1 VLKRALIF
9 LAQAVDTI
17 TPGSSAI
24 SALWTFPSVIA
35 SAMLIAWAAEAAQFL
50 ISQGLALAI
59 LAWLQTLP
67 EFAVEG
73 VIAWEAGKD
82 PEKIHLVTANFTG
95 SLRLLIGLG
104 WPMIFATA
112 AYFTRKRL
120 GRALGHINL
129 DEEHAVEVM
138 ALLPPILYFVFI
150 WWKATLT
157 IFDSI
162 VLTIFYAAYLFVLN
176 KIPPQSADSVED
188 VERIP
193 RAILALSP
201 PKRSATIAGLF
212 LAGGAILYFV
222 AHPFLD
228 SMLGLAASFGVSQF
242 VFVQWVAPFLSEF
255 PEKVSA
261 FYWARKIHSAPM
273 ALMNM
278 VSSNIN
284 QWTMLVAMLPVVFG
298 ASQGEIAPIEFDE
311 YQRREILLT
320 LAQSL
325 LGMILLANMR
335 FQWYEALALFVLW
348 LLQFVFSEL
357 REEVT
362 GAYLIWSGAEIV
374 KLVARRR
381 VRETAF
387 NIFPRLIVK
396 HW

>member
-1 VLKRALIF
+1 MKKALIF
-9 LAQAVDTI
+9 IAQAVDTI
-17 TPGSSAI
+17 TPGGTAI
-24 SALWTFPSVIA
+24 SALWTFPAVIA
-35 SAMLIAWAAEAAQFL
+35 SAMLIAWGAEAAQFL

-95 SLRLLIGLG
+95 SLRLLVGLG

-112 AYFTRKRL
+112 ALMTRKRRKHQL
-120 GRALGHINL
+120 SMIHL

-138 ALLPPILYFVFI
+138 ALVPPILYFVFI
-150 WWKATLT
+150 WWKASLT
-157 IFDSI
+157 IYDSI
-162 VLTIFYAAYLFVLN
+162 VLLGFYLAYLYILN
-176 KIPPQSADSVED
+176 KIPPKSEEHIED
-188 VERIP
+188 IEPIP
-193 RAILALSP
+193 RAILAL
-201 PKRSATIAGLF
+201 KIAQRNATITGLF

-222 AHPFLD
+222 AHPFLE
-228 SMLGLAASFGVSQF
+228 SMLAVAVSMGVSDF
-242 VFVQWVAPFLSEF
+242 IFVQWVAPFLSEF

-261 FYWARKIHSAPM
+261 FYWARRIKTAPM

-284 QWTMLVAMLPVVFG
+284 QWTVLVAMLPVVFG
-298 ASQGEIAPIEFDE
+298 FSQGSLASIHFDE
-311 YQRREILLT
+311 HQRSEILLT

-335 FQWYEALALFVLW
+335 FHWYEALGLFALW
-348 LLQFVFSEL
+348 LVQFAFANT
-357 REEVT
+357 REEIMVM
-362 GAYLIWSGAEIV
+362 YLIWSGVELSKITAPQRFR
-374 KLVARRR
+374 K
-381 VRETAF
+381 TAF
-387 NIFPRLIVK
+387 NVFPRLIVK